1 MKNVIDKIFNNH
13 KGILAADESTPTIE
27 KRLKSVGRTS
37 TSDARHS
44 YRHTIFASPNLEK
57 HIGGVILYDETIKNP
72 STIKPL
78 KDKDIVLGIK
88 VDTGTKPYFDG
99 GKTTEGLD
107 GLTTRLQEYKKL
119 GAQFAKWRA
128 VISVEDT
135 NQCIRN
141 NAWSLARYAKLCQR
155 QDIVPIVEPEVLME
169 GEHDI
174 YDAAHTTENVL
185 HNVFN
190 SLYDEDVDLE
200 HMILKPN
207 MVLHG
212 YSSNQQNDPIETANI
227 TLKSFRKTVPAA
239 VGAIAFLS
247 GGQDDGAALNNLA
260 SLNKEFYLPWIMS
273 FSFGRTMQNGALK
286 YWSKSDIPAAQ
297 AWTYH
302 RAESCSNAIEFGT
315 DYNYKALSLYL

>member
-1 MKNVIDKIFNNH
+1 MKNVIDKIFDNH

-37 TSDARHS
+37 TPDARHS
-44 YRHTIFASPNLEK
+44 YRHTIFASPDLEK

-141 NAWSLARYAKLCQR
+141 NAWSLARYAKLCQM
-155 QDIVPIVEPEVLME
+155 QDIVPIVEPESFKWKANT
-169 GEHDI
+169 I
-174 YDAAHTTENVL
+174 YTRL
-185 HNVFN
+185 LIQPRMF
-190 SLYDEDVDLE
+190 YI
-200 HMILKPN
+200 M
-207 MVLHG
+207 
-212 YSSNQQNDPIETANI
+212 
-227 TLKSFRKTVPAA
+227 
-239 VGAIAFLS
+239 FLIVYMM
-247 GGQDDGAALNNLA
+247 
-260 SLNKEFYLPWIMS
+260 KM
-273 FSFGRTMQNGALK
+273 
-286 YWSKSDIPAAQ
+286 
-297 AWTYH
+297 
-302 RAESCSNAIEFGT
+302 
-315 DYNYKALSLYL
+315 

>member
-1 MKNVIDKIFNNH
+1 
-13 KGILAADESTPTIE
+13 
-27 KRLKSVGRTS
+27 
-37 TSDARHS
+37 
-44 YRHTIFASPNLEK
+44 
-57 HIGGVILYDETIKNP
+57 
-72 STIKPL
+72 
-78 KDKDIVLGIK
+78 
-88 VDTGTKPYFDG
+88 
-99 GKTTEGLD
+99 
-107 GLTTRLQEYKKL
+107 
-119 GAQFAKWRA
+119 
-128 VISVEDT
+128 
-135 NQCIRN
+135 
-141 NAWSLARYAKLCQR
+141 
-155 QDIVPIVEPEVLME
+155 ME